1 MGNKLRRGGTLVLAL
16 TTILTVF
23 GASPASAK
31 NLLVNPGFEETYLPD
46 AVMDAQKGLGIDQ
59 PVLPVGWIFE
69 GAAELFDHTAHAEFH
84 RGKYSAGISG
94 SWSGPR
100 SECSVQC
107 VDVPGGQQKDTV
119 YGSAYSLAPA
129 WRTDAPIAVKGGK
142 KYKLSYWVKMSIL
155 TDGSGAVSWVRWFDA
170 NHIPIGYS
178 AGPTKIADCGGA
190 NYRTFAT
197 GTGTFNDG
205 CHSPDWQQLKGSV
218 KAPAGAKY
226 ATVVL
231 SYSDAAWIGQVI
243 FDDVSFK

>member
-1 MGNKLRRGGTLVLAL
+1 MGKKLLRCGTLVLAL
-16 TTILTVF
+16 TTAATIF
-23 GASPASAK
+23 AASPAAAK
-31 NLLVNPGFEETYLPD
+31 NLVVNPGFEETRVP
-46 AVMDAQKGLGIDQ
+46 APVMDAQKDLDINQ

-69 GAAELFDHTAHAEFH
+69 GAAELFDHTHGAFH
-84 RGKYSAGISG
+84 SGEYSAGISG

-107 VDVPGGQQKDTV
+107 VEVPGGQQKDTV

-129 WRTDAPIAVKGGK
+129 WRTDAPIAVTGGK
-142 KYKLSYWVKMSIL
+142 KYKLSFWVKMSIL

-170 NHIPIGYS
+170 NNLPIGYS

-190 NYRTFAT
+190 NYLTFAN
-197 GTGTFNDG
+197 GTGTFGDG
-205 CHSPDWQQLKGSV
+205 CHSPDWQQLKGSM

-243 FDDVSFK
+243 FDDVSFG